1 MGQLQHAL
9 EEKAQEFIGIVKSGQ
24 TPQVAVKID
33 RDALARFNLDLAE
46 VQAYIETAMGGHV
59 ASEFWDGEKRFD
71 VTVRLPSR
79 TREDVGAIRRVMI
92 PARPRGGPFSFWVR

>member
-1 MGQLQHAL
+1 
-9 EEKAQEFIGIVKSGQ
+9 
-24 TPQVAVKID
+24 VKID

-71 VTVRLPSR
+71 GDIDGAKIDAPCAPDGGQQALSR
-79 TREDVGAIRRVMI
+79 KGLAVVQH
-92 PARPRGGPFSFWVR
+92 